1 MLNTYQMPEPY
12 EPGITLPFL
21 LISQDSGRLNDLP
34 RSHERE
40 GAEPGLKMQC
50 PSHQQLTA
58 LSLGPLLLF
67 PPRGELPQ
75 LIGSANSPEM
85 GSLWSFC
92 CPSAAPASGI
102 IQC

>member
-12 EPGITLPFL
+12 EPGITLPYL
-21 LISQDSGRLNDLP
+21 LQDSGRLNDLP
-34 RSHERE
+34 RSHKRE
-40 GAEPGLKMQC
+40 GAEPGLKMQR

-58 LSLGPLLLF
+58 SVWAPLLLF
-67 PPRGELPQ
+67 PPHGELPQ
-75 LIGSANSPEM
+75 FIGSASSPEM

-92 CPSAAPASGI
+92 CPSPAPASGI